1 MIGVKLIKIKENVYQ
16 LIVLIEI
23 CIPIVKVIAIHRKKV
38 LILEIVLVVNVLNS
52 LEGWVQIRMNIKNN
66 QEKSILN
73 LIKVLKE
80 C

>member
-1 MIGVKLIKIKENVYQ
+1 MIKIKENVYQ